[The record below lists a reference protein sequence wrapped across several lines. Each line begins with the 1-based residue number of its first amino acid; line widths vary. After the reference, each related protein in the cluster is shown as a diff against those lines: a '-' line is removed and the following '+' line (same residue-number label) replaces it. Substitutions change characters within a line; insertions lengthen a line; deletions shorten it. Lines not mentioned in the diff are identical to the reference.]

1 MAAARARGK
10 QAATVT
16 YPVLLGEL
24 NAWFARGAASAG
36 PGVVLCRRGCSACCN
51 GPFDISPADAELVA
65 TAFTRL
71 DPATQAAVRSRAIA
85 QLDRYAEVAPEWGA
99 PWNIEAIG
107 DDLFDRVSDALA
119 DEPCPA
125 LNDHGECLIYESRP
139 ATCRMTGLGMT
150 TAQDDVLENVCPIL
164 DTSAAFAALR
174 PTLFDLS
181 SFEDRAE
188 AHDLAAMVVG
198 RVITT
203 VAGAIAATE
212 PGTAA
217 SADSRSTAT

>member
-1 MAAARARGK
+1 M
-10 QAATVT
+10 T
-16 YPVLLGEL
+16 YLALLGEL
-24 NAWFARGAASAG
+24 DAWFARGVAG
-36 PGVVLCRRGCSACCN
+36 AGHGVVLCRRGCSACCN

-65 TAFTRL
+65 AAFTRL
-71 DPATQAAVRSRAIA
+71 DPATQAAVRARAIG
-85 QLDRYAEVAPEWGA
+85 QLGRYAEVAPGWGA

-107 DDLFDRVSDALA
+107 EDLFDQVSDALA

-125 LNDHGECLIYESRP
+125 VNDHGECLIYESRP

-150 TAQDDVLENVCPIL
+150 TVQDDVLENVCPIL

-188 AHDLAAMVVG
+188 AHDLAAMAAG
-198 RVITT
+198 RIITT
-203 VAGAIAATE
+203 VAGAIVTS
-212 PGTAA
+212 GHQ
-217 SADSRSTAT
+217 